1 MGKRIACIVKASAL
15 AAAYFCGYKFAWQ
28 HSADQFFLPAGLRM
42 ASLIFLPYRM
52 WPSIF
57 FGDAAA
63 MLSLRLPIAEAEG
76 VSIIWAYSS
85 SLLLCPLASIVPFAA
100 RRFYSIAIQK
110 VQLFPII
117 LIFCA
122 LWGVIS
128 NTSLNSIFGY
138 PLPEQTI
145 RYIYRF
151 GIGQYLAIMIFVLPC
166 LLWKRRTEEYGETA
180 QFIKHSIIAAG
191 SLLCTYFAAGIST
204 ETWLRILLLGCML
217 APVLAM
223 TARHGWRGAAI
234 GISFANLALGF
245 SMPTTGIFG
254 NKDTDVFIAQ
264 QTLAIISTFILI
276 TGSMI
281 SAASEKSKCTIRAAL
296 KESRALVRSQDIQ
309 IEQALRDRAE
319 AIALAQSEINSLYR
333 DTVRKLKSS
342 GHYELA
348 MSVNA
353 QSLTNTKMLCAQVSA
368 LYPFKIEVHGL
379 YSALHDSEFSEYLN
393 GSTIELRL
401 DGSTANLSATL
412 QLVTYRS
419 ICRAIDILPAER
431 YRVHVR
437 TWSLHSER
445 GISVRVQAIPAVK
458 SVGSAKSKLAETQLR
473 SKMHAY
479 GGSSKRRRNGVFFM
493 LGDGDHFLSRG
504 TTIQD
509 ELFVPLSS
517 LIVKSSEL

>member
-151 GIGQYLAIMIFVLPC
+151 GIGHI
-166 LLWKRRTEEYGETA
+166 W
-180 QFIKHSIIAAG
+180 
-191 SLLCTYFAAGIST
+191 
-204 ETWLRILLLGCML
+204 
-217 APVLAM
+217 
-223 TARHGWRGAAI
+223 
-234 GISFANLALGF
+234 
-245 SMPTTGIFG
+245 
-254 NKDTDVFIAQ
+254 
-264 QTLAIISTFILI
+264 
-276 TGSMI
+276 
-281 SAASEKSKCTIRAAL
+281 
-296 KESRALVRSQDIQ
+296 
-309 IEQALRDRAE
+309 
-319 AIALAQSEINSLYR
+319 QS
-333 DTVRKLKSS
+333 
-342 GHYELA
+342 
-348 MSVNA
+348 
-353 QSLTNTKMLCAQVSA
+353 
-368 LYPFKIEVHGL
+368 
-379 YSALHDSEFSEYLN
+379 
-393 GSTIELRL
+393 
-401 DGSTANLSATL
+401 
-412 QLVTYRS
+412 
-419 ICRAIDILPAER
+419 
-431 YRVHVR
+431 
-437 TWSLHSER
+437 
-445 GISVRVQAIPAVK
+445 
-458 SVGSAKSKLAETQLR
+458 
-473 SKMHAY
+473 
-479 GGSSKRRRNGVFFM
+479 
-493 LGDGDHFLSRG
+493 
-504 TTIQD
+504 
-509 ELFVPLSS
+509 
-517 LIVKSSEL
+517 